1 MNRQLNAV
9 ARPIPSLV
17 VTWLL
22 VLPLIYLC
30 AYGAFSVDHADYNN
44 PLAAQG
50 GSLLAGHSKVT
61 AAAEI
66 LVAYGICMALLV
78 QRAGKLRPLL
88 TEYRALLYLPALA
101 LASTLWSQDPLRS
114 AMFAIL
120 SAIATLMGFWLYQ
133 RFSDS
138 EQIDLFFFIGVIAI
152 ISSYLLVLLT
162 PSVSISSLVGK
173 GEWLGIYNMKNRCAI
188 NLVFLLTPA
197 LFWAPRTLVQ
207 KICQFLYV
215 FLNLFFIAKTQ
226 SRTGWIMAALVLA
239 WRLFFALIRRIRQ
252 RERILVIALTLILS
266 IFVGGILLGN
276 YREIAFALGKDPT
289 LTGRVGI
296 WKACIDSAM
305 KSPWLGFGYS
315 AFWLG
320 MKGEAA
326 NTMLSVGYM
335 NLGNAEN
342 GVLQLWLEIGLV
354 GVAILLAYLYKAL
367 RNGVTCVLSCRDDY
381 TGWLLSI
388 LLLTLLSL
396 VDGEKFMFPSTL
408 DWPLFILTYIGLSE
422 KAIDVRG
429 RRANRAPT
437 TDSEPA
443 QEHADQHRLVP
454 NYAATPRGVR
464 SF

>member
-1 MNRQLNAV
+1 MNRQLNAI
-9 ARPIPSLV
+9 ARPLPSLV

-22 VLPLIYLC
+22 MFPLIYLC
-30 AYGAFSVDHADYNN
+30 AYGAFSLDHADYNN

-61 AAAEI
+61 AAVEI
-66 LVAYGICMALLV
+66 LIAYGISMALLV

-88 TEYRALLYLPALA
+88 TAYKSLLYLPALA

-138 EQIDLFFFIGVIAI
+138 EQIDLFFLVGVIAI
-152 ISSYLLVLLT
+152 IASYVLVLLT
-162 PSVSISSLVGK
+162 PSVGISSLAGK
-173 GEWLGIYNMKNRCAI
+173 GEWLGIYNMKNRCAV

-197 LFWAPRTLVQ
+197 LFWVPRTLLQ
-207 KICQFLYV
+207 KILQVTYV
-215 FLNLFFIAKTQ
+215 FLNLFFIVKTQ
-226 SRTGWIMAALVLA
+226 SRTGWLMAALLIS
-239 WRLFFALIRRIRQ
+239 WRASFALARRLRQ
-252 RERILVIALTLILS
+252 RERILVIALTLIFS
-266 IFVGGILLGN
+266 ILVGGILLGN

-296 WKACIDSAM
+296 WKACIDSAI

-335 NLGNAEN
+335 NLANAEN

-354 GVAILLAYLYKAL
+354 GVALLLAYLYKAL
-367 RNGVTCVLSCRDDY
+367 RNGVTCLLSCKDDY
-381 TGWLLSI
+381 TGWLLSV
-388 LLLTLLSL
+388 LLLTFLSL

-408 DWPLFILTYIGLSE
+408 DWPLFILIYIGLSE
-422 KAIDVRG
+422 RATDIRR
-429 RRANRAPT
+429 RRANLAPT
-437 TDSEPA
+437 TDSETVR
-443 QEHADQHRLVP
+443 DQHHLAT
-454 NYAATPRGVR
+454 NYAATPSAGMPL
-464 SF
+464 